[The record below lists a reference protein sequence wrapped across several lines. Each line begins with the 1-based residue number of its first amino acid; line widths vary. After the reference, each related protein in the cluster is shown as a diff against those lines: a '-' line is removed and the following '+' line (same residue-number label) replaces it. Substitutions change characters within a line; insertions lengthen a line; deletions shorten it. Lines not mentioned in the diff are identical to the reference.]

1 MAKQHVA
8 LSLVVFLVTALTLYI
23 CTSWYNKPKEQET
36 VNFNPHI
43 PNLKLSVDTASPLVQ
58 VSDDLLSAER
68 VADKLPYPPHPA
80 RFLNRPQILTAQ
92 CVTSGTHYWELEAEG
107 YWEIAVA
114 HENINRTGR
123 SESSFGMN
131 KVSWSLTHKDGDLFA
146 YHNLEKMLLSKS
158 LQYKR
163 VAVTVGF
170 QEGSVFFFEVGT
182 KLRQLHMFTPQL
194 SGPLCLGLGLYR
206 PSKVTILKTYK
217 VDKV

>member
-1 MAKQHVA
+1 MAKQHVV
-8 LSLVVFLVTALTLYI
+8 LSLVIFLVIALALYI
-23 CTSWYNKPKEQET
+23 HTSWYKPKEQET

-43 PNLKLSVDTASPLVQ
+43 PNLKLSLDTASPLVH

-68 VADKLPYPPHPA
+68 VIDELPYPPHSQ
-80 RFLNRPQILTAQ
+80 RFLDRPQVLTAQ
-92 CVTSGTHYWELEAEG
+92 CVTSGTHYWELEAIG

-123 SESSFGMN
+123 ESSFGLNM
-131 KVSWSLTHKDGDLFA
+131 VSWSLTHKDGKLSA
-146 YHNLEKMLLSKS
+146 YHNAEKKVSEKS

-170 QEGSVFFFEVGT
+170 QEGTVIFFEVGT
-182 KLRQLHMFTPQL
+182 KLKQLHMFTSQL

-206 PSKVTILKTYK
+206 PSRLTILKTYEVHK
-217 VDKV
+217 V